1 MERPP
6 TQPGSNKIL
15 VLIASIRRQFSSHVF
30 TAFFLGL
37 FLFVPSLLL
46 STSVLSPSLN
56 RRGTA
61 QLFAMIRR
69 ARLVQSF
76 QADPAASVP
85 QIWEKRLS
93 ASTARERWR
102 RQGRVLWWLIWLD
115 DGEPLLVLPKP
126 ADPASLDVFFA
137 DELHRTS
144 FDQRPPLEP
153 RRPSVLE
160 QNCLRRLSRGTA
172 VQWKPSG
179 LASISGPLFSALA
192 SVSHGCLSVSLE
204 GDLLMAEGPVASSP
218 FVSLNDG
225 EGPGRSS
232 PVRGDEP
239 SAFLEL
245 NSDALKPLL
254 GSFLNNPLI
263 AEQLTSRYE
272 LPQELRDGLLAAPV
286 ALRVEPLDAGRFR
299 ASVQA
304 RLMLPAEQI
313 AQLKPSLVAV
323 SKALLQRGFQREQR
337 PLQSSDTP
345 SPKASAEVWLDP
357 QGDPSGGWWLGPE
370 RKGRVEVLFALG
382 DAPSLGQD
390 PMRRHGHQRLRL
402 RARPDALAELGW
414 LGPGWPSVIGKA
426 THLDLEMTALPKEQ
440 QPGWLRLQLELR

>member
-1 MERPP
+1 
-6 TQPGSNKIL
+6 
-15 VLIASIRRQFSSHVF
+15 
-30 TAFFLGL
+30 
-37 FLFVPSLLL
+37 
-46 STSVLSPSLN
+46 
-56 RRGTA
+56 
-61 QLFAMIRR
+61 
-69 ARLVQSF
+69 
-76 QADPAASVP
+76 
-85 QIWEKRLS
+85 
-93 ASTARERWR
+93 
-102 RQGRVLWWLIWLD
+102 
-115 DGEPLLVLPKP
+115 
-126 ADPASLDVFFA
+126 
-137 DELHRTS
+137 
-144 FDQRPPLEP
+144 
-153 RRPSVLE
+153 
-160 QNCLRRLSRGTA
+160 
-172 VQWKPSG
+172 
-179 LASISGPLFSALA
+179 
-192 SVSHGCLSVSLE
+192 
-204 GDLLMAEGPVASSP
+204 MAGGA
-218 FVSLNDG
+218 
-225 EGPGRSS
+225 GRSS
-232 PVRGDEP
+232 PVRGDQA

-245 NSDALKPLL
+245 NSDALQPLL

-286 ALRVEPLDAGRFR
+286 ALRVEPLNAGRFR

-426 THLDLEMTALPKEQ
+426 TQLDLEMTALPKEQ

>member
-6 TQPGSNKIL
+6 TPTGPNKIL
-15 VLIASIRRQFSSHVF
+15 VLIASLRRQFGTHAF
-30 TAFFLGL
+30 TALFLGL
-37 FLFVPSLLL
+37 CLVVPGFLL
-46 STSVLSPSLN
+46 STSFLSPSLT

-61 QLFAMIRR
+61 ELFAMTRR

-93 ASTARERWR
+93 ASTARDRWR
-102 RQGRVLWWLIWLD
+102 RQDRVLWWLIWLD
-115 DGEPLLVLPKP
+115 DGEPLLVLPT
-126 ADPASLDVFFA
+126 ASDPSSLDVFFA

-153 RRPSVLE
+153 RSPSALE
-160 QNCLRRLSRGTA
+160 EGCLRRLTGGTA

-192 SVSHGCLSVSLE
+192 SVSHGCLSVSLQ
-204 GDLLMAEGPVASSP
+204 GDLLTADGPVASRP
-218 FVSLNDG
+218 FAALNDG
-225 EGPGRSS
+225 GGPGRSS
-232 PVRGDEP
+232 PARGDEP

-245 NSDALKPLL
+245 NSDALQPLL

-263 AEQLTSRYE
+263 AEQLTSRYG
-272 LPQELRDGLLAAPV
+272 LPQELRDVLLAAPV
-286 ALRVEPLDAGRFR
+286 ALRVDPLDAGRFR
-299 ASVQA
+299 ASVQV

-313 AQLKPSLVAV
+313 AKLKPSLAAV
-323 SKALLQRGFQREQR
+323 STALLQRGFQRQQR
-337 PLQSSDTP
+337 PLQKPDGP
-345 SPKASAEVWLDP
+345 SPESLTTVWLDP

-370 RKGRVEVLFALG
+370 RKGRVELLLALG
-382 DAPSLGQD
+382 DAPSLGQS

-402 RARPDALAELGW
+402 KAQPDALAELGW
-414 LGPGWPSVIGKA
+414 LGPGWPSVIGQA
-426 THLDLEMTALPKEQ
+426 TRLDLEMTALPKEQ
-440 QPGWLRLQLELR
+440 QPGRLRLQLELR